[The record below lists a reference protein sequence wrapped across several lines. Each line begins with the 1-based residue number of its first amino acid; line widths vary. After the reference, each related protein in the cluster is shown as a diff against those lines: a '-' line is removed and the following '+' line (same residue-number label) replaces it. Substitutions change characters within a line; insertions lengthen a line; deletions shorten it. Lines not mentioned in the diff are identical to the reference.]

1 MLLFIVLQL
10 NLKDIDLLLP
20 IESCAIIV
28 YILERMYTINN
39 KGDFVARY
47 PFFRK
52 LLLLKGNMFL
62 AAFSMWLAVQVVNHH
77 FSFVL
82 NRDMYWRMLPLNVVV
97 VCLSFGV
104 YDGEGHSSIINLYWM
119 LLRH

>member
-10 NLKDIDLLLP
+10 NLKDIDLLLL

-52 LLLLKGNMFL
+52 LLLLTGSMFL
-62 AAFSMWLAVQVVNHH
+62 AAFSMWLAVQVVNHR

-82 NRDMYWRMLPLNVVV
+82 NTDMYWRMLPLNVVV

-104 YDGEGHSSIINLYWM
+104 YDLYQPETKENIFSATK
-119 LLRH
+119 